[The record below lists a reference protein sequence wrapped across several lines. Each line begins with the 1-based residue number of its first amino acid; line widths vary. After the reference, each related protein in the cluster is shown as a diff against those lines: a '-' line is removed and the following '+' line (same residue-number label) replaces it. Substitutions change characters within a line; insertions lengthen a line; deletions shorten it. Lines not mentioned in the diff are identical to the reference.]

1 MGQTPIQCYWMM
13 LTVFTITTSIFC
25 NVFTL
30 QMLIVDALTLM
41 MPLSIAVSCM
51 TSIIAKFLAL

>member
-13 LTVFTITTSIFC
+13 LTVFTITTSIFY

-51 TSIIAKFLAL
+51 TSNIAKFLAL